1 MNKKLFITLVILMSL
16 ALLGIIGMQYFWFR
30 NSIRVKQAELKLN
43 VNEAL
48 RNTALK
54 LESRE
59 TLQKLLASLN
69 NTDSISLRDGSK
81 KKAGIR
87 TIDNKK
93 KAFYLKNKSKKGKN
107 SEDILINSTYY
118 KNDFPP
124 LPPDDRPVGKLEEF
138 DKMNFSFDSMFFQ
151 EGAHEKMREPEIS
164 RQNKHLVVMRNKSG
178 SLHIDTIRSRTKR
191 NPHQVTVS
199 VKSSSSPQLHLYYNG
214 KGNNEPKFNE
224 IIELRKVLSGYPKSK
239 EGESL
244 SKRIN
249 LELAPL
255 KFTQG
260 HGKLSDS
267 TIRIRVDSMMLKMQ
281 TLPNFHFPN
290 QKEREEIE
298 KQFFNDAKKQKISPF
313 NFSIPFFEQP
323 PTPQTIKIRTSI
335 VRDTLVQR
343 RIKHLNSIID
353 QIILEVS
360 TNHSLLNKRL
370 NLKLINSVLMTELK
384 NNGISM
390 KPEYAI
396 FNDQLGKVSSIHSP
410 GYKTSM
416 SPDYSTRL
424 FPNDL
429 YASPYSLK
437 VQFKNR
443 DKYVLRSMSLMLS
456 MSVLLTA
463 FLILAF
469 VFALW
474 AILNQ
479 KKITEI
485 KSDFIN
491 NITHEFKTPI
501 STIGL
506 AIDSIDNPKIINN
519 QGQIRYFT
527 QIIREENHRMNQL
540 VENVLRTALL
550 DRKVIKQHL
559 SEIDFHDLILKAVN
573 HSQLQ
578 IESRNGYL
586 NLKLD
591 APNALIEADATQVLN
606 ALMNVIDNAIKYSKE
621 KPEITI
627 STRQSGYNI
636 ICSIEDN
643 GIGMTRE
650 VQRRIFDRF
659 YRYTDGNIHDVK
671 GHGLGLSFVKSIIE
685 AHNGRVSVES
695 EPGKGSRFELL
706 IPLKTEKDEEQ

>member
-1 MNKKLFITLVILMSL
+1 MNKKLFISLVILMSL

-30 NSIRVKQAELKLN
+30 NSVRVKQAELKLN

-54 LESRE
+54 LENRE
-59 TLQKLLASLN
+59 TLQKLLSSLN
-69 NTDSISLRDGSK
+69 NSDSASAKESVK
-81 KKAGIR
+81 KNIKVGNIDAKKQKQSHKIKSGIKVVDE
-87 TIDNKK
+87 DNLTNRP
-93 KAFYLKNKSKKGKN
+93 FYNK
-107 SEDILINSTYY
+107 
-118 KNDFPP
+118 DFPP
-124 LPPDDRPVGKLEEF
+124 FTIEDRPFVKPDDVPEINFSLDSGAVASELHGKL
-138 DKMNFSFDSMFFQ
+138 
-151 EGAHEKMREPEIS
+151 RELNELQS
-164 RQNKHLVVMRNKSG
+164 NKRRIVLRKKGVTLRA
-178 SLHIDTIRSRTKR
+178 DTIRFKTKANTR
-191 NPHQVTVS
+191 RVTVS
-199 VKSSSSPQLHLYYNG
+199 VNSNSSPQMHIYYQG
-214 KGNNEPKFNE
+214 KSNTESNINE
-224 IIELRKVLSGYPKSK
+224 IIELKKVLAGYPRLK
-239 EGESL
+239 EGELL
-244 SKRIN
+244 SKQMEV
-249 LELAPL
+249 ELAPL
-255 KFTQG
+255 RLVQE

-267 TIRIRVDSMMLKMQ
+267 AIRISVDSIMRKLKPFPPFHYSNKKEMQ
-281 TLPNFHFPN
+281 KMET
-290 QKEREEIE
+290 
-298 KQFFNDAKKQKISPF
+298 QFIKSIKNKKVPPF
-313 NFSIPFFEQP
+313 NFNFPFFDQP
-323 PTPQTIKIRTSI
+323 PRPHTIKIQTTTI
-335 VRDTLVQR
+335 EDTLVQK
-343 RIKHLNSIID
+343 RIKHLSGIID

-370 NLKLINSVLMTELK
+370 NLKLIDSVLMNELK

-396 FNDQLGKVSSIHSP
+396 FNDLQGKVSSIHSP
-410 GYKTSM
+410 GYNQKA

-429 YASPYSLK
+429 FGSPYSLK
-437 VQFKNR
+437 VQFINR

-456 MSVLLTA
+456 MSILLTA
-463 FLILAF
+463 FLVLAF

-479 KKITEI
+479 KKISEI

-550 DRKVIKQHL
+550 DRKVLKQHL
-559 SEIDFHDLILKAVN
+559 VEIDFHDLILKAVS
-573 HSQLQ
+573 HSHLQ
-578 IESRNGYL
+578 IESRNGYI

-591 APNALIEADATQVLN
+591 APNAIIEADATQVLN
-606 ALMNVIDNAIKYSKE
+606 ALMNLIDNAIKYSKD

-627 STRQSGYNI
+627 STHLSGYNI
-636 ICSIEDN
+636 ICSIDDN

-650 VQRRIFDRF
+650 VQRRVFDRF

-671 GHGLGLSFVKSIIE
+671 GHGLGLSFVKTIIE
-685 AHNGRVSVES
+685 SHNGSVSVES

-706 IPLKTEKDEEQ
+706 IPLKSEKNEE

>member
-54 LESRE
+54 LENRE
-59 TLQKLLASLN
+59 TLQKLLSSLN
-69 NTDSISLRDGSK
+69 NADSASSIKSDKTKAHIETADAKGRKQNPKMKSRTKILDDDIMVNRISY
-81 KKAGIR
+81 
-87 TIDNKK
+87 DN
-93 KAFYLKNKSKKGKN
+93 N
-107 SEDILINSTYY
+107 SSPIPIEYRSVP
-118 KNDFPP
+118 K
-124 LPPDDRPVGKLEEF
+124 PDDFMKF
-138 DKMNFSFDSMFFQ
+138 NFSFDSANVAADIHGKLKELNALQ
-151 EGAHEKMREPEIS
+151 QK
-164 RQNKHLVVMRNKSG
+164 KHIVGLRKKGVM
-178 SLHIDTIRSRTKR
+178 LHTDSIRLGTKT
-191 NPHQVTVS
+191 NTHQVTVS
-199 VKSSSSPQLHLYYNG
+199 VSSNSSPQMHFVYNG
-214 KGNNEPKFNE
+214 KDKEPNFNE
-224 IIELRKVLSGYPKSK
+224 IFIELRKLMKSK
-239 EGESL
+239 DAEKL
-244 SKRIN
+244 SKK
-249 LELAPL
+249 LDVDLAPIQIVQEL
-255 KFTQG
+255 
-260 HGKLSDS
+260 GKHPDS
-267 TIRIRVDSMMLKMQ
+267 VFRIRVDSIMRKVKPFQGMRYPDRKEIKEMEARIIADDRNRKM
-281 TLPNFHFPN
+281 P
-290 QKEREEIE
+290 
-298 KQFFNDAKKQKISPF
+298 PF
-313 NFSIPFFEQP
+313 NFGFPFVPKPMEH
-323 PTPQTIKIRTSI
+323 TIKVQTIE
-335 VRDTLVQR
+335 RDTLVQK
-343 RIKHLNSIID
+343 RIKHLNGIID

-370 NLKLINSVLMTELK
+370 NLKLIDSVLANELK

-396 FNDQLGKVSSIHSP
+396 FNDLVGKVSSIRSP
-410 GYKTSM
+410 GYNLKAI
-416 SPDYSTRL
+416 PDYSTRL

-429 YASPYSLK
+429 FGSPYSLK
-437 VQFKNR
+437 VQFVNR

-456 MSVLLTA
+456 MSILLTA
-463 FLILAF
+463 FLVLAF

-479 KKITEI
+479 KKISEV

-506 AIDSIDNPKIINN
+506 AIDSIDNPKIISNH
-519 QGQIRYFT
+519 GQIRYFT

-540 VENVLRTALL
+540 VENVLRTALF
-550 DRKVIKQHL
+550 DRKVLKQHL
-559 SEIDFHDLILKAVN
+559 VDIDFHELIQKAVS
-573 HSQLQ
+573 HSHLQ
-578 IESRNGYL
+578 IESRDGYL

-591 APNALIEADATQVLN
+591 APNTIIEADATQVLN
-606 ALMNVIDNAIKYSKE
+606 ALMNLIDNAIKYSKE

-636 ICSIEDN
+636 ICAIEDN

-671 GHGLGLSFVKSIIE
+671 GHGLGLSFVKAIIE

-706 IPLKTEKDEEQ
+706 IPLKPLKHEE